1 MQIFCNKFQEKDF
14 AFDFIYLFLIVII
27 LNISFLIST
36 YLIFNKPVFDTG
48 DLKILRT
55 PEKLLIFIIIIPII
69 EEFSMRGLF
78 VINNKLNIILWTVCL
93 IVILFTFISK
103 LWVLIPITLGI
114 VALSLLLLFNF
125 EFRQAFNHF
134 ISNYFLLF
142 LFLTSVVFGL
152 LHLSNYQTL
161 DTHTVLKILPRILGG
176 FYLGYIANKYGI
188 MYSILMHCV
197 NNIIPFLMVI
207 CYQYF
212 VNKIII

>member
-1 MQIFCNKFQEKDF
+1 MKSFCNKFQEKDF
-14 AFDFIYLFLIVII
+14 IFDFIHLFLIVTI
-27 LNISFLIST
+27 LSFAFLIST
-36 YLIFNKPVFDTG
+36 YLIFNKPLFDAD
-48 DLKILRT
+48 DLKLLRT
-55 PEKLLIFIIIIPII
+55 PEKLVIFVIIIPIV
-69 EEFSMRGLF
+69 EEFSMRGMF
-78 VINNKLNIILWTVCL
+78 VLNNKLNIILWTICL
-93 IVILFTFISK
+93 ILILFTFISQR
-103 LWVLIPITLGI
+103 WVLLPLILGI
-114 VALSLLLLFNF
+114 LALSLFLFFNF

-142 LFLTSVVFGL
+142 LFLTSVVFGF
-152 LHLSNYQTL
+152 LHLTNYQTL

-212 VNKIII
+212 VNK

>member
-1 MQIFCNKFQEKDF
+1 MKSFCNKFQEKDF
-14 AFDFIYLFLIVII
+14 IFDFIHLFLIVTI
-27 LNISFLIST
+27 LSFAFLIST
-36 YLIFNKPVFDTG
+36 YLIFNKPLFDAD
-48 DLKILRT
+48 DLKLLRT
-55 PEKLLIFIIIIPII
+55 PEKLVIFVIIIPII
-69 EEFSMRGLF
+69 EEFSMRGMF
-78 VINNKLNIILWTVCL
+78 VLNNKLNIILWTICL
-93 IVILFTFISK
+93 ILILFTFISQR
-103 LWVLIPITLGI
+103 WVLLPLILGI
-114 VALSLLLLFNF
+114 LALSLFLFFNF

-142 LFLTSVVFGL
+142 LFLTSVVFGF
-152 LHLSNYQTL
+152 LHLTNYQTL

-212 VNKIII
+212 VNK

>member
-14 AFDFIYLFLIVII
+14 IFDFIHLFLIVTI
-27 LNISFLIST
+27 LSFAFLIST
-36 YLIFNKPVFDTG
+36 YLIFNKPLFDAD
-48 DLKILRT
+48 DLKLLRT
-55 PEKLLIFIIIIPII
+55 PEKLVIFVIIIPII
-69 EEFSMRGLF
+69 EEFSMRGIF

-93 IVILFTFISK
+93 ILILFTFISQR
-103 LWVLIPITLGI
+103 WVLLPLILGI
-114 VALSLLLLFNF
+114 LALSLFLFFNF

-142 LFLTSVVFGL
+142 LFLTSVVFGF
-152 LHLSNYQTL
+152 LHLTNYQTL

-212 VNKIII
+212 VNK

>member
-14 AFDFIYLFLIVII
+14 IFDFIHLFLIVTI
-27 LNISFLIST
+27 LSFAFLIST
-36 YLIFNKPVFDTG
+36 YLIFNKPLFDAD
-48 DLKILRT
+48 DLRLLRT
-55 PEKLLIFIIIIPII
+55 PEKLVIFVIIIPII
-69 EEFSMRGLF
+69 EEFSMRGIF
-78 VINNKLNIILWTVCL
+78 VTNNKLNIILWTVCL
-93 IVILFTFISK
+93 ILILFTFISQR
-103 LWVLIPITLGI
+103 WVVIPIILGI
-114 VALSLLLLFNF
+114 VALSLFLFFNLV
-125 EFRQAFNHF
+125 FRQTFNHF

-142 LFLTSVVFGL
+142 LFLTSVVFGF
-152 LHLSNYQTL
+152 LHLTNYQTL

-212 VNKIII
+212 VNK

>member
-1 MQIFCNKFQEKDF
+1 MKSFCNKFQKKDF
-14 AFDFIYLFLIVII
+14 IFDFIHLFLIVTI
-27 LNISFLIST
+27 LSFAFLIST
-36 YLIFNKPVFDTG
+36 YLIFNKPLFDAD
-48 DLKILRT
+48 DLKLLRT
-55 PEKLLIFIIIIPII
+55 PEKLVIFVIIIPII
-69 EEFSMRGLF
+69 EEFSMRGMF
-78 VINNKLNIILWTVCL
+78 VLNNKLNIILWTICL
-93 IVILFTFISK
+93 ILILFTFISQR
-103 LWVLIPITLGI
+103 WVLLPLILGI
-114 VALSLLLLFNF
+114 LALSLFLFFNF

-142 LFLTSVVFGL
+142 LFLTSVVFGF
-152 LHLSNYQTL
+152 LHLTNYQTL

-212 VNKIII
+212 VNN

>member
-1 MQIFCNKFQEKDF
+1 
-14 AFDFIYLFLIVII
+14 L
-27 LNISFLIST
+27 
-36 YLIFNKPVFDTG
+36 FDTD
-48 DLKILRT
+48 DLKIFRT
-55 PEKLLIFIIIIPII
+55 PEKLLLLVIILPIV

-78 VINNKLNIILWTVCL
+78 VVNNKLNIILWTVCL
-93 IVILFTFISK
+93 LAVLFSFISR
-103 LWVLIPITLGI
+103 LGVSIPLTFGI
-114 VALSLLLLFNF
+114 VALSLFLFFNF

-142 LFLTSVVFGL
+142 LFLTSVVFGF
-152 LHLSNYQTL
+152 LHLTNYQTL

-212 VNKIII
+212 VNK